1 MKNVKKDIR
10 FRVYVTFTAICLFG
24 LLILWKAA
32 DIQAREG
39 KELRAIARD
48 LHLRADTLSAER
60 GSILTEDG
68 HMLCASIP
76 EFDVFLDLSIVPK
89 DTFNKYIDTLSKG
102 IAGILGK
109 ESAAGYKKKLTEV
122 HNQKKRYFR
131 LGRSIAYDQFQAL
144 RELPLFNKGRRRG
157 GFIAESRIKRV
168 NPYGML
174 AYRTIGLY
182 REHAQMVG
190 LESRYDSVLSGQK
203 GSRILQKMTGGVM
216 MPVEGTEIEPRNG
229 RDVVTTLDL
238 SIQTVAQDALMSYL
252 QKYECLNGT
261 AIVMEVSTGK
271 IKGLVN
277 LGRQKDGSYAEDY
290 NYALTRAEP
299 GSTFKLTTLY
309 ALLSDGY
316 INVNN
321 NVNCEGGA
329 HAFPTRVMH
338 DSHHGLGVMPIRE
351 AFAHS
356 SNVAMGKL
364 AYEHYAKDPE
374 KYMKHLE
381 EMGVDIKT
389 GIDLNG
395 ETAPSVIKP
404 GTKHWK
410 TAATLPW
417 MATGYGVLIT
427 PMRTCMLYNA
437 VANDGKL
444 MRPYLISAIKEN
456 GRVVKT
462 IEPKV
467 LKTLGDSNVIAQL
480 KLCTREV
487 VVSGTGKSIASPFY
501 NISGKTGTAQVAD
514 MINGRW
520 YGYKDRVYQG
530 SFVGY
535 FPSEAPKYTIMVM
548 VRTKPGGGT
557 IYGGSLAAPVFRMI
571 ADRIFSG
578 GLGTWTGPLDS
589 FARVN
594 KKAISGEKAPGALY
608 NTLLQQLGI
617 RAGGTVDGGY
627 MASLQADTTHRT
639 VAVAKAPVYEGQ
651 VPDVTNMNLR
661 DAVYLLER
669 AGLKVRVN
677 GKGRIKSQ
685 SIAPGQQ
692 PAKGQFIDLYL
703 S

>member
-10 FRVYVTFTAICLFG
+10 FRVYLAFTFMCLMG
-24 LLILWKAA
+24 VLILTWAGR
-32 DIQAREG
+32 IQTTEG
-39 KELRAIARD
+39 PELRAIARD
-48 LHLRADTLSAER
+48 LHLRADTINAER

-76 EFDVFLDLSIVPK
+76 EFDIFLDLSIIPQ
-89 DTFNKYIDTLSKG
+89 DTFRKYIDTLSKG

-109 ESAAGYKKKLTEV
+109 ETAATYKS
-122 HNQKKRYFR
+122 R
-131 LGRSIAYDQFQAL
+131 LSKAHQAQRKYYRLCKNIAYDQFQAM

-157 GFIAESRIKRV
+157 GFIAESRIKRI

-190 LESRYDSVLSGQK
+190 LESRYDSILSGQK

-229 RDVVTTLDL
+229 RDIVTTLDL
-238 SIQTVAQDALMSYL
+238 SIQTVAQQALMNYL

-277 LGRQKDGSYAEDY
+277 LGRQKDGTYAEDY
-290 NYALTRAEP
+290 NYALSRAEP
-299 GSTFKLTTLY
+299 GSTFKITTLY

-321 NVNCEGGA
+321 NVNCHGGA
-329 HAFPTRVMH
+329 YAFPTRVMH

-356 SNVAMGKL
+356 SNVAMGTL
-364 AYEHYAKDPE
+364 AYQHYSKDPE
-374 KYMKHLE
+374 KYMRHLE
-381 EMGVDIKT
+381 ELGVDVKT

-395 ETAPSVIKP
+395 ETRPDVIKP
-404 GTKHWK
+404 GSKHWK

-427 PMRTCMLYNA
+427 PMRTCMIYNA
-437 VANDGKL
+437 VANGGKM
-444 MRPYLISAIKEN
+444 MRPYLVSAIKEN

-467 LKTLGDSNVIAQL
+467 IKTLGDSNVIAQL
-480 KLCTREV
+480 QACTREV
-487 VVSGTGKSIASPFY
+487 VASGTGKSIASPFY
-501 NISGKTGTAQVAD
+501 QISGKTGTAQVAD
-514 MINGRW
+514 MIGGRW

-535 FPSEAPKYTIMVM
+535 FPSDAPKYTIMVM

-571 ADRIFSG
+571 SDRIFSG
-578 GLGTWTGPLDS
+578 GLGSWTGPLDS
-589 FARVN
+589 IARAD
-594 KKAISGEKAPGALY
+594 KKMIWGEKATGAHY
-608 NTLLQQLGI
+608 STLLQALTIKNQSKVSGPL
-617 RAGGTVDGGY
+617 
-627 MASLQADTTHRT
+627 MAALRADTTQRSL
-639 VAVAKAPVYEGQ
+639 VVEKAPVYEGL
-651 VPDVTNMNLR
+651 VPDVVNMNLR
-661 DAVYLLER
+661 DAVYLLEQ
-669 AGLKVRVN
+669 AGLRVRVK
-677 GKGRIKSQ
+677 GKGRISSQ
-685 SIAPGQQ
+685 SIAPGQR
-692 PAKGQFIDLYL
+692 PAKGQFIDLIL